1 MSYGIALREGN
12 NICSVERHIE
22 GCNIQ
27 VGGSTEAHILIT
39 YNYGPHYYKHI
50 DPEKGLRWLYGKRAS
65 ETIERLESAIAALGT
80 ERADDY
86 WAPTKGNAGYALSI
100 LLGWARMHPDAIW
113 SGD

>member
-1 MSYGIALREGN
+1 MIVQVPLHSEGGTYV
-12 NICSVERHIE
+12 CGGTTE
-22 GCNIQ
+22 GHLN
-27 VGGSTEAHILIT
+27 LT
-39 YNYGPHYYKHI
+39 YNYSPHYYKHI

-65 ETIERLESAIAALGT
+65 ETIERLESAIAALDT

-100 LLGWARMHPDAIW
+100 LLGWARLHPNAVW